1 MRPISN
7 RETKE
12 KGCGGV
18 SRRNH
23 EKTGLL
29 IIIIIIADSTNTREK
44 FISFIL

>member
-18 SRRNH
+18 SRQNH

-29 IIIIIIADSTNTREK
+29 IIIADSTNTREK